1 MIGRTISH
9 YRIVKKIGE
18 GGMGVVYLAEDIT
31 LKRTVA
37 LKFLS
42 RRTLENKDQ
51 KARFLR
57 EAQAA
62 AGLDHPNICTVYE
75 VEEVEGETFIA
86 MAYLDGQNLQDKIAA
101 GPLEIDEALDIAR
114 QVTKGLE
121 AAHRNEV
128 VHRDIKPANVI
139 MTREGVAKIVDFGL
153 AQLGGEGRLTDEGVA
168 IGTTAYMS
176 PEQTMAG
183 PVDHR
188 TDVWSVG
195 ALIYELVTGEA
206 PFRGYY
212 GDAIVYS
219 IVHEQPAAMSKLR
232 SDVPPALEQIVTKA
246 LAKSPDERYE
256 HMGEMSAA
264 LDSLLPDRESG
275 TGEAPV
281 PLARPLERKWKLAL
295 GGAAGLLALLVLLV
309 TGSLFRSP
317 GPRDAIDSI
326 AVLPLRNLANDPDQD
341 YLVNAMHEALIAE
354 LAQIRALAVISR
366 TSVNR
371 YRDTE
376 KSIPEIAAELNVDA
390 VVEGSVLKAGERVR
404 ITAQLIGTKPER
416 HLWAQSYDGDLR
428 DVLMLQSQVAQA
440 VAKEIKV
447 AVTPEEEVRLAS
459 AREVDPA
466 VYQHYLRGRE
476 LCSTQNESELYRG
489 VDQFRLAIDRDPSYA
504 PPYTG
509 LARCYSTLSM
519 FFIPPAEA
527 APRVKAAVNEA
538 LKLDEELAEA
548 HAMKGYMKLYF
559 NGDFSGQKDF
569 ERALEL
575 DPNSVP
581 ALIDYGWYLTASARF
596 DEALAMYKRAV
607 NLDPLGPTTVA
618 NLGWASFMA
627 RRYDESILHFQ
638 KALELDSDLVYGHA
652 FIAVDYV
659 KKGMPAEAAAAVE
672 KAEAL
677 APSSE
682 DHNFLGLLGWV
693 YASLGRRVDAQRI
706 LDQMTGLSPRRRVG
720 KGHLATVHGAL
731 GDADSAF
738 RLLREAAE
746 EDAPLVL
753 LKTHPMSDPLRSDP
767 RFDELLNELGLGD

>member
-9 YRIVKKIGE
+9 YKIAAKLGE
-18 GGMGVVYLAEDIT
+18 GGMGAVYKAEDLK

-42 RRTLENKDQ
+42 SRALADEDQ
-51 KARFLR
+51 RARFLR

-62 AGLDHPNICTVYE
+62 GGLDHPNICTVYE
-75 VEEVEGETFIA
+75 VEEVAGETFIA
-86 MAYLDGQNLQDKIAA
+86 MAYVDGRNLQDKIAA
-101 GPLEIDEALDIAR
+101 GPLEIDDALDIAR
-114 QVTKGLE
+114 QVAQGLE
-121 AAHRNEV
+121 AAHRKEV

-153 AQLGGEGRLTDEGVA
+153 AQLGGEGRLTDEGVT

-176 PEQTMAG
+176 PEQTMAD

-188 TDVWSVG
+188 TDIWSVG
-195 ALIYELVTGEA
+195 ALIYELVTGQP

-219 IVHEQPAAMSKLR
+219 IVHEEPEAISELR
-232 SDVPPALEQIVTKA
+232 SDVPLALEQIVTKA
-246 LAKSPDERYE
+246 LAKSPDERYQQ
-256 HMGEMSAA
+256 MGEMLAA
-264 LDSLLPDRESG
+264 LESLDTNVESG
-275 TGEAPV
+275 TGETPAPPV
-281 PLARPLERKWKLAL
+281 IAVERKWKLGI
-295 GGAAGLLALLVLLV
+295 GGAAAALALLALLV

-317 GPRDAIDSI
+317 GRQDAIDSI

-341 YLVNAMHEALIAE
+341 YLVNGMHEALIAE

-371 YRDTE
+371 YRNTE
-376 KSIPEIAAELNVDA
+376 KSIPQIAAELNVDA
-390 VVEGSVLKAGERVR
+390 VVEGSVLKAGQNVR
-404 ITAQLIGTKPER
+404 ITAQLIGTEPER
-416 HLWAQSYDGDLR
+416 HLWAQTYDGDLR

-447 AVTPEEEVRLAS
+447 AVTPEEEARLAS
-459 AREVDPA
+459 ARELDPA

-476 LCSTQNESELYRG
+476 FCSTQDESKLYRG

-504 PPYTG
+504 PPYAG
-509 LARCYSTLSM
+509 LARCYATLSM

-527 APRVKAAVNEA
+527 APRAEAAVNQA
-538 LKLDEELAEA
+538 LRLDQELAEA

-559 NGDFSGQKDF
+559 NGDFSGEKDF
-569 ERALEL
+569 GRALE
-575 DPNSVP
+575 
-581 ALIDYGWYLTASARF
+581 
-596 DEALAMYKRAV
+596 
-607 NLDPLGPTTVA
+607 LDPLGPTTVA
-618 NLGWASFMA
+618 KLGWVSLMA

-638 KALELDSDLVYGHA
+638 KAFELDSDLIYGPA
-652 FIAVDYV
+652 FIAVNYV
-659 KKGMPAEAAAAVE
+659 KEGMAAEAAVAVE

-706 LDQMTGLSPRRRVG
+706 LNHMTGLSPRRYVG
-720 KGHLATVHGAL
+720 KSHLATVHGAL

-738 RLLREAAE
+738 RLLREAAAADE
-746 EDAPLVL
+746 MLVL
-753 LKTHPMSDPLRSDP
+753 LKTHPMSDPLRADP
-767 RFDELLNELGLGD
+767 RFDALVNELGLGD

>member
-1 MIGRTISH
+1 MIGETISH
-9 YRIVKKIGE
+9 YKIAAKLGE
-18 GGMGVVYLAEDIT
+18 GGMGAVYKAEDLK

-42 RRTLENKDQ
+42 SRALADEDQ
-51 KARFLR
+51 RARFLR

-62 AGLDHPNICTVYE
+62 GGLDHPNICTVYE
-75 VEEVEGETFIA
+75 VEEVAGETFIA
-86 MAYLDGQNLQDKIAA
+86 MAYVDGRNLQDKIAA
-101 GPLEIDEALDIAR
+101 GPLEIDDALDIAR
-114 QVTKGLE
+114 QVAQGLE
-121 AAHRNEV
+121 AAHRKEV

-153 AQLGGEGRLTDEGVA
+153 AQLGGEGRLTDEGVT

-176 PEQTMAG
+176 PEQTMAD

-188 TDVWSVG
+188 TDIWSVG
-195 ALIYELVTGEA
+195 ALIYELVTGQP

-219 IVHEQPAAMSKLR
+219 IVHEEPEAISELR
-232 SDVPPALEQIVTKA
+232 RDVPPALEQIVTKA
-246 LAKSPDERYE
+246 LAKSPDERYQQ
-256 HMGEMSAA
+256 MGEMLAA
-264 LDSLLPDRESG
+264 LESLDTNVESG
-275 TGEAPV
+275 TGETPAPPV
-281 PLARPLERKWKLAL
+281 IAVERKWKLAL
-295 GGAAGLLALLVLLV
+295 GGAAAALALLALLV

-317 GPRDAIDSI
+317 GRQDAIDSI

-341 YLVNAMHEALIAE
+341 YLVNGMHEALIAE

-371 YRDTE
+371 YRNTE
-376 KSIPEIAAELNVDA
+376 KSIPQIAAELNVDA
-390 VVEGSVLKAGERVR
+390 VVEGSVLKAGQNVR
-404 ITAQLIGTKPER
+404 ITAQLIGTEPER
-416 HLWAQSYDGDLR
+416 HLWAQTYDGDLR

-447 AVTPEEEVRLAS
+447 AVTPEEEARLAS
-459 AREVDPA
+459 ARELDPT

-476 LCSTQNESELYRG
+476 FCSTQDESKLYRG

-504 PPYTG
+504 PPYAG
-509 LARCYSTLSM
+509 LARCYATLSM

-527 APRVKAAVNEA
+527 APRAEAAVNQA
-538 LKLDEELAEA
+538 LRLDQELAEA

-559 NGDFSGQKDF
+559 NGDFSGEKDF
-569 ERALEL
+569 GRALEL
-575 DPNSVP
+575 DPNSVT
-581 ALIDYGWYLTASARF
+581 ALLDYAWYLTVSARF
-596 DEALAMYKRAV
+596 DEAVALNKRAV
-607 NLDPLGPTTVA
+607 ELGPLGPTTVA
-618 NLGWASFMA
+618 KLGWVSLMA

-638 KALELDSDLVYGHA
+638 KAFELDSDLIYGPA
-652 FIAVDYV
+652 FIAVNYV
-659 KKGMPAEAAAAVE
+659 KKGMAAEAAVAVE

-706 LDQMTGLSPRRRVG
+706 LNHMTGLSPRRYVG
-720 KGHLATVHGAL
+720 KSHLATVHGAL

-738 RLLREAAE
+738 RLLREAAAADE
-746 EDAPLVL
+746 MLVL
-753 LKTHPMSDPLRSDP
+753 LKTHPMSDPLRADP
-767 RFDELLNELGLGD
+767 RFDALVNELGFGD